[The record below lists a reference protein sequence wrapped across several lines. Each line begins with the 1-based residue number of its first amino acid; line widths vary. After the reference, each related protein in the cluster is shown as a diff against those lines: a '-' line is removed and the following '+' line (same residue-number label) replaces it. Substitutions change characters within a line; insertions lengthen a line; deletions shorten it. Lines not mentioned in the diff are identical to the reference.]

1 MTFVNFEG
9 IKIYLGGSQGVTSQI
24 KNLLELR
31 RPIKVHLCNAYTI
44 SLSKINRN
52 FRKVLFDSDLN
63 IPDGRPLAL
72 CFSLSGSAQ
81 IRGMDLFNILVTDTE
96 FKDMKHL
103 FFGIAPEKRP
113 LFEQVLTDIFSDAR
127 QFRVIEVPY
136 LEFEKLDFE
145 SFRVAIESF
154 EPNFIWIGLGTPK
167 QDFAVDSISS
177 LTNNPCVVIPIGA
190 VFDFIMGYSSQAPK
204 YLSNLGFEWMY
215 RWAQE
220 PRRLASRYTIHNFI
234 FLSQVVKFLLK
245 KRNF

>member
-1 MTFVNFEG
+1 MTYVNFEG
-9 IKIYLGGSQGVTSQI
+9 IKIYLGGSQDVTSQI

-44 SLSKINRN
+44 SLSTIDIK
-52 FRKVLFDSDLN
+52 FRKVLLNSDLN

-81 IRGMDLFNILVTDTE
+81 IRGMDLFNILVVDSE
-96 FKDMKHL
+96 FKDMRHL

-113 LFEQVLTDIFSDAR
+113 LFEQALTNVFPDDG
-127 QFRVIEVPY
+127 QFRVVEVPY
-136 LEFEKLDFE
+136 LAFEKLDFE
-145 SFRVAIESF
+145 SLRISIESF
-154 EPNFIWIGLGTPK
+154 KPNFVWVGLGTPK

-177 LTNNPCVVIPIGA
+177 LTNNPCVIIPVGA
-190 VFDFIMGYSSQAPK
+190 VFDFIIGYSTQAPK
-204 YLSNLGFEWMY
+204 YLRKFGFEWMY

-234 FLSQVVKFLLK
+234 FLSRVIRFLLK